1 MLGLFLGIIT
11 GLIGGAAAAL
21 QAPFAGLMGQRV
33 GDLGSVFFTYFGGGL
48 VIALITL
55 LTGGG
60 NITAWRTIPW
70 YAFLAGPLGLVIIGS
85 LSYTVPRLGAA
96 TASTLFIAAWLILSV
111 GLDHF
116 GWLGVAQR
124 SLDVPRLIGV
134 TTLLVSTWLVVR

>member
-1 MLGLFLGIIT
+1 MVSIFLGIIA
-11 GLIGGAAAAL
+11 GLIGGVAAGL

-48 VIALITL
+48 LIAVITL
-55 LTGGG
+55 LIGGG
-60 NITAWRTIPW
+60 NLAAWRTIPW

-96 TASTLFIAAWLILSV
+96 TASTLFVAAWLILSLI
-111 GLDHF
+111 LDQF

-124 SLDVPRLIGV
+124 NLDGLRLLGV
-134 TTLLVSTWLVVR
+134 MALLAGTWLVVR